1 MTHALRVLP
10 GPPAFSAFRLAK
22 ILDQV
27 RTRAPDVTALFAQY
41 VHVLAL
47 DAPLTTSERGRAE
60 MLLDYGPR
68 SNLPPRVGEARLTVL
83 PRPGTISPWSSKATD
98 IFRICGL
105 SGVTRVERGVRWYVQ
120 GNASVG
126 DIAPV
131 LHDRMT
137 QCVMVGD
144 DFSTLFG
151 THAPRPLT
159 TIPFTANGRAALVF
173 ANASL
178 GLALSDVEIDYLANA
193 YRELGRDPTDVE
205 LMMFAQANSEH
216 CRHKIFNAR
225 WTIDGTAAPL
235 SLFDMIRNTHRHI
248 NGAGILSAYS
258 DNAAVIEGY
267 RTERWDVEPHSKRY
281 RYVAEPVHV
290 LMKVETHN
298 HPTAI
303 APYPGA
309 ATGSGGEIRDEG
321 AVGRGSKPKA
331 GTCRIHDFASEYSW

>member
-1 MTHALRVLP
+1 MTDTLLVLP
-10 GPPAFSAFRLAK
+10 GPPAFSAFRLNK
-22 ILDQV
+22 LLVQV
-27 RTRAPDVTALFAQY
+27 RAADPAVTALYAEY
-41 VHVLAL
+41 VHLLSVNG
-47 DAPLTTSERGRAE
+47 DLTTQERGLAQA
-60 MLLDYGPR
+60 LLEYGPR
-68 SNLPPRVGEARLTVL
+68 VGLPKRVGEPLSTVL

-105 SGVTRVERGVRWYVQ
+105 DKVLRVERAVRWYVA
-120 GNASVG
+120 GSAAV
-126 DIAPV
+126 DALAPL

-137 QCVMVGD
+137 QSVVVGD
-144 DFSTLFG
+144 DFSALFA
-151 THAPRPLT
+151 TRTPQPLS
-159 TIPFTANGRAALVF
+159 TIPFIANGRGALVN
-173 ANASL
+173 ANEGL
-178 GLALSDVEIDYLANA
+178 GLALSDVEIDYLADA
-193 YRELGRDPTDVE
+193 YRQLGRDPTDVE

-225 WTIDGTAAPL
+225 WTIDGKPAPH

-248 NGAGILSAYS
+248 NGEGILSAYS

-267 RTERWDVEPHSKRY
+267 HTDHWMVDPESHRY

-309 ATGSGGEIRDEG
+309 I
-321 AVGRGSKPKA
+321 AVG
-331 GTCRIHDFASEYSW
+331 